1 MQEEENLKQASF
13 EEKES
18 FEEGEVYQITSPSS
32 SSLPSL
38 TPFVVVALFL
48 AGVLGILWW
57 ASPADQKDKSVYIC
71 HSTQTESGQGFCFR

>member
-1 MQEEENLKQASF
+1 MQEEENLKQAPF

-32 SSLPSL
+32 SSLPSF

-48 AGVLGILWW
+48 AGVVGFLLWN
-57 ASPADQKDKSVYIC
+57 SPAEQ
-71 HSTQTESGQGFCFR
+71 